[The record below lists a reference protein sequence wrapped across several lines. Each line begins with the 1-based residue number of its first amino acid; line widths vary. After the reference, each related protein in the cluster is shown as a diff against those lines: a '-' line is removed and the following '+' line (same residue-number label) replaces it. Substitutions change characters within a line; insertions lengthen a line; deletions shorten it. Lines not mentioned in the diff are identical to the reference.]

1 VFVPLFWTV
10 KSKLVGK
17 IMKFSTACLKIPFCL
32 LSTLLVVIAVSV
44 AHAQTNYDV
53 GPGQI
58 YADLEALRIDGI
70 IWKNG
75 DTITLHGDDNS
86 LEGRFLFGHGIS
98 VTIQGYGKITPD
110 PAAPPFHPVGGHQD
124 RTITILP
131 DAGKTLTFEGFD
143 AGSQN
148 GGVIDGLGG
157 NSFIIL
163 DGAGGGTI
171 NFVGNHVGEQL
182 NKRRGGAIYA
192 DTIKILDGTN
202 FFINN
207 SSNELGGAIG
217 ATIDVT
223 ISGGTNTFTKN
234 SADDCGGA
242 IWGNAD
248 VTISDGKNLFID
260 NKAKD
265 GGAIWGNTISSII
278 TFTGGTNTFIDNKA
292 NNNGGAISGKNVNLF
307 SGTNS
312 FANNSANKY
321 GGAIYAANTVKLS
334 DGMNTFTNNSA
345 DSRGGAISGG
355 NVEISDGTNTFTN
368 NSADGLNPTDG
379 LGGAIS
385 GDTVTLYGGTNSFI
399 NNSASNDGGA
409 IFSFGSIILFGG
421 TNSFIN
427 NLATGYG
434 GAFSANEDIAISGGT
449 NSFTNNSAGLLGG
462 AIFAGEKVTLIA
474 DGGDITFR
482 GNIAGGNP
490 NAIYM
495 YNNGNNKNLTLAA
508 EAGRSILLYDPI
520 ASYSSNP
527 NLTID
532 INDGPLYTGTVLFD
546 THHSIVY
553 GKTTVYGGTMQLANG
568 AIYGAANNVG
578 SFTLKDGATLL
589 SDVRGNTVQANTIKL
604 ETGSTLAFDM
614 INATTSTTNLT
625 LSKNID
631 PTGQKVGEGNIDIN
645 TLYSLKA
652 GQYTL
657 VKTDDE
663 NYVSDPP
670 ATPNVDQAGNAE
682 FFLER
687 SGQNDENLV
696 LNITSA
702 ARYTALPGFRPNSY
716 NVADALDQ
724 MTDLVIRSEATNILA
739 RLGDNSVGL
748 INQIPGDIFANAQF
762 AAVDLRKEFNAIL
775 PTHRNIL
782 NERAT
787 LPSYVY
793 YGQNPENWT
802 GHYARYYKK
811 KLSGMWATPTGR
823 YVGRNSHAGYYGYD
837 LGNAGVAL
845 GKSWQLN
852 DKRMIGIAFG
862 YEYARIEMQ
871 GVPQKDDM
879 QSFDF
884 ALYGGSRK
892 LCGCF
897 TDWHI
902 GYGKNWHDTNRIVA
916 GAKTQSNYD
925 DNVFSFG
932 ITTGRHVGLW
942 TPSIGIEMVQ
952 VWSPSH
958 TESGSSPFLLHVNR
972 DNYTSIELPVGT
984 RLTKTFSIANR
995 DLTFTPELR
1004 AFWVPQLGDQSS
1016 SMTTSF
1022 ASGSTNFIVDSG
1034 DFGWQHG
1041 RFGTGL
1047 TTQLSE
1053 SLSASV
1059 NYDATIYTGQTRQ
1072 IVSVSLMARF

>member
-1 VFVPLFWTV
+1 
-10 KSKLVGK
+10 
-17 IMKFSTACLKIPFCL
+17 MKFSTVCLKSLFCL
-32 LSTLLVVIAVSV
+32 LSTLFVVITVPATY
-44 AHAQTNYDV
+44 AQTNYYV
-53 GPGQI
+53 GPGQA

-86 LEGRFLFGHGIS
+86 LEGPFNFGDNIN
-98 VTIQGYGKITPD
+98 VTIQGYGKITPGT
-110 PAAPPFHPVGGHQD
+110 ASLFHPVGGHQD

-171 NFVGNHVGEQL
+171 NFVNNHVDVG
-182 NKRRGGAIYA
+182 RGGAIYA
-192 DTIKILDGTN
+192 DTIEILDGMNSFT
-202 FFINN
+202 NN
-207 SSNELGGAIG
+207 SANDYGGAIG
-217 ATIDVT
+217 ANTAVT
-223 ISGGTNTFTKN
+223 FSGGTN
-234 SADDCGGA
+234 
-242 IWGNAD
+242 
-248 VTISDGKNLFID
+248 LFIN

-292 NNNGGAISGKNVNLF
+292 NNNGGAIYADTIDIRDGTNSFANNSADNNGGAIWGNTAVTLSG
-307 SGTNS
+307 GTNS

-345 DSRGGAISGG
+345 DSRGGAISGSI
-355 NVEISDGTNTFTN
+355 VEISNGTNTFTN

-385 GDTVTLYGGTNSFI
+385 GDTVTLSGGTNSFI

-409 IFSFGSIILFGG
+409 IFSFGSITLSGG

-434 GAFSANEDIAISGGT
+434 GAIGANTDVTLFGGT
-449 NSFTNNSAGLLGG
+449 NSFINNSATGDGG
-462 AIFAGEKVTLIA
+462 AILAGGKVTLIA

-482 GNIAGGNP
+482 GNTHQSGTS

-495 YNNGNNKNLTLAA
+495 YNIGGNNTLTLAA
-508 EAGRSILLYDPI
+508 EAGRSILFYDPI
-520 ASYSSNP
+520 ESGSTWQ
-527 NLTID
+527 NLTVN
-532 INDGPLYTGTVLFD
+532 INDGPLYTGTVQFD
-546 THHSIVY
+546 THRSEVY
-553 GKTTVYGGTMQLANG
+553 GDTTVHGGTMQLTGG
-568 AIYGAANNVG
+568 ATYSNTSTILGRG
-578 SFTLKDGATLL
+578 TFTLNGGATLL

-614 INATTSTTNLT
+614 INATISTTNLA
-625 LSKNID
+625 LNGNID
-631 PTGQKVGEGNIDIN
+631 STGQKVGEGNIDIN

-670 ATPNVDQAGNAE
+670 AIPNVDQAGNAG

-687 SGQNDENLV
+687 SGQNDEYLV

-716 NVADALDQ
+716 NVADALDR

-748 INQIPGDIFANAQF
+748 INQIPGDIFANAPF
-762 AAVDLRKEFNAIL
+762 VAVDLRKEFNAIL

-782 NERAT
+782 NERVT
-787 LPSYVY
+787 PPSYVY
-793 YGQNPENWT
+793 YGQNPDNWT

-984 RLTKTFSIANR
+984 RLTKTFSIASR
-995 DLTFTPELR
+995 EMTLTPELR

-1053 SLSASV
+1053 SLSAAV
-1059 NYDATIYTGQTRQ
+1059 NYDATIYSGQTRQ
-1072 IVSVSLMARF
+1072 IASVSLMARF